1 MSSPQKKRMQS
12 ALVVRTNKIDE
23 SALVE
28 SQIELA
34 HETSTTKV
42 VNQYKRVMEDL
53 KRDNQI
59 LRTENETLK

>member
-1 MSSPQKKRMQS
+1 MSSPIKKRMQS

-34 HETSTTKV
+34 HETSTTKL